1 MADKSKN
8 KEIVFGFLKQLS
20 YVSTILLLIIAFL
33 YIATCSIPLSN
44 TRNSQT
50 VYAFNDGWLRMT
62 PTGTEPV
69 ILPSTIRTDE
79 DSLTIYHTI
88 PAAAERNY
96 DTLSFKS
103 LGQCVLVSVN
113 GELLYSLNSEW
124 ALARTVRV
132 HAPCIIN
139 LPSTEEPYNLEITF
153 THLNTQICKLPEVG
167 VGTYSGIFRTILINE
182 LGVLIGFAIVCVLL
196 IMSVLVAIY
205 FAIRKIFDH
214 RINILVVLLLCVNTW
229 AVTFSPIMAL
239 SGINLEKMF
248 AVSYLAFMI
257 IPLLIMRLARAS
269 LDRNKALAIMEY
281 IIYVELIVQVLNLL
295 FGVIPVHYFI
305 KVTHGVLLATLVISL
320 IISWKKW
327 STTYSLP
334 YRYLYYSML
343 VLIVMVSAAI
353 LANRFIS
360 GAVYRVLFLI
370 GVIIFACGVFF
381 IILSSVSKILLENEK
396 QLQHISLYKQL
407 AMYDSLT
414 GLGNRRLFEKTLK
427 DIVSDTKF
435 RDSILIMLDLNGLK
449 YTNDTYGHRAGDNL
463 IIASADILEKTFQ
476 NYGEIF
482 RIGGD
487 EFAVIITDLTMDF
500 TSLDALLQKELDLYN
515 ESAVYPLSIA
525 RGASRLITEDGK
537 PLSANDW
544 KQAADL
550 NMYANK
556 RSCRSDYPTEAEELR
571 EIINGVVEIVEA
583 RDPYTAHHSGRVA
596 RLSCLIAG
604 KLGLSDRTVEDI
616 HSAAEMHDIG
626 KIAISESIL
635 LKPGRLTDL
644 EYNNMKQHPVIGASI
659 VAHAESMAEIAQI
672 IRHHHERYDGKGY
685 PDRLSGEDIPIGSR
699 IIAIADSIDAMTS
712 KRCYRDALPIDIC
725 FEEIKKNLGIMYDP
739 AIGKIVMDNWDEVT
753 ALLTD

>member
-8 KEIVFGFLKQLS
+8 KGIIFGFFKQLA
-20 YVSTILLLIIAFL
+20 YVSTILFLIIAFL
-33 YIATCSIPLSN
+33 FIATRSIPLSN
-44 TRNSQT
+44 TKNSQN
-50 VYAFNDGWLRMT
+50 VYAFNDGWFRT
-62 PTGTEPV
+62 TQTGTEPV
-69 ILPSTIRTDE
+69 TLPSTIVTDE
-79 DSLTIYHTI
+79 DSLTIYRTI
-88 PAAAERNY
+88 PAVAERNY

-132 HAPCIIN
+132 HTPCIIN
-139 LPSTEEPYNLEITF
+139 LPPTEEPYNLEITF
-153 THLNTQICKLPEVG
+153 THLNTQICNLPEVG
-167 VGTYSGIFRTILINE
+167 IGTYSGIFRTILIDE

-196 IMSVLVAIY
+196 IMSVVVAIY

-214 RINILVVLLLCVNTW
+214 RINILVVLLLCVNIW
-229 AVTFSPIMAL
+229 AITFSPIMSL
-239 SGINLEKMF
+239 SGTNLEKMY
-248 AVSYLAFMI
+248 AVSYLIFTI
-257 IPLLIMRLARAS
+257 FPLLIMRLVKAS
-269 LDRNKALAIMEY
+269 TDSEKMLSIMEY
-281 IIYVELIVQVLNLL
+281 IVYAEVIVQILNLL
-295 FGVIPVHYFI
+295 YGSIPVHYFI
-305 KVTHGVLLATLVISL
+305 KVTHGVLLTILLISL
-320 IISWKKW
+320 LIYRKKW
-327 STTYSLP
+327 TTTYSLP
-334 YRYLYYSML
+334 YRYLSFAML
-343 VLIVMVSAAI
+343 VLMVMVSVAI
-353 LANRFIS
+353 LANHFIS
-360 GAVYRVLFLI
+360 GAVYRVLFLF
-370 GVIIFACGVFF
+370 GMIIFTCGIFF
-381 IILSSVSKILLENEK
+381 IILSSASKTLLENEK
-396 QLQHISLYKQL
+396 QLQHISLYRQL

-427 DIVSDTKF
+427 EIVSATKY

-463 IIASADILEKTFQ
+463 IIASSDILEKTFQ

-487 EFAVIITDLTMDF
+487 EFAVIITDMAMDF
-500 TSLDALLQKELDLYN
+500 AALDTLLQKELDIYN

-525 RGASRLITEDGK
+525 RGASRLITEDGT

-556 RSCRSDYPTEAEELR
+556 RACRSDYPTEAEELR

-596 RLSCLIAG
+596 RLSRLIAG

-626 KIAISESIL
+626 KIAISETIL

-659 VAHAESMAEIAQI
+659 VAHAESMTEIAQI

-685 PDRLSGEDIPIGSR
+685 PDRLYGEEIPIGAR

-712 KRCYRDALPIDIC
+712 KRCYRNALPLDAC
-725 FEEIKKNLGIMYDP
+725 CEEIKKNLGIMYDP
-739 AIGKIVMDNWDEVT
+739 AIGKIVIDNWDEVT
-753 ALLTD
+753 ALLAD